1 MLIFF
6 NKVVCFWFLI
16 DFGFLFIDL
25 GCMLQITP
33 FCFEYKYVDNPELK
47 LVFFCRE
54 SECKFMFFLCHKL
67 IWGSGLVFLFGFLSL
82 FDIDPSVLL
91 FGSKFKQKVRNKM
104 MKGTGGKG
112 CE

>member
-1 MLIFF
+1 
-6 NKVVCFWFLI
+6 
-16 DFGFLFIDL
+16 
-25 GCMLQITP
+25 
-33 FCFEYKYVDNPELK
+33 
-47 LVFFCRE
+47 
-54 SECKFMFFLCHKL
+54 MFFLCHKL

-82 FDIDPSVLL
+82 FDVDPSVLL